1 MYEYFEEDVIEEL
14 NKMGFNL
21 YQRQATY
28 DFSNGITSS
37 IMFEDNNLIGVSDYR
52 SDDYLSIGV
61 SKNNEWISAK
71 NYRSKHYYRT
81 NIAAYYCSDNY

>member
-21 YQRQATY
+21 YQRPATY

-52 SDDYLSIGV
+52 SDDYLSIG
-61 SKNNEWISAK
+61 
-71 NYRSKHYYRT
+71 
-81 NIAAYYCSDNY
+81 